1 MLDAEISLCK
11 NLFYKGMGSDAA
23 SQAFDAEK
31 IDLEK
36 FTSLGPE
43 AVQDDRLVVR
53 INGCYFPWDAAAPIV
68 LGMVSFGSAQIF
80 EPKGM
85 IAVDKV
91 EKTITG
97 DPSKAGLSPSGSW
110 GLWPFSFRRSRSWKA
125 TPPALHEV
133 RNFDAENASEIKIS
147 MGEDKNMLEPK
158 MGKKMVRALRPTSE
172 QLASLNLK
180 EGRNSVTFTFLTPM
194 LGKQQ
199 VICFSCFY

>member
-1 MLDAEISLCK
+1 
-11 NLFYKGMGSDAA
+11 MGSEAA

-31 IDLEK
+31 LDLEK
-36 FTSLGPE
+36 FTSLGPM

-80 EPKGM
+80 EPEGM

-91 EKTITG
+91 EKTIVG
-97 DPSKAGLSPSGSW
+97 DPSKASLSPNGSW
-110 GLWPFSFRRSRSWKA
+110 RLWPFSFRRSRSWKA
-125 TPPALHEV
+125 VQPALHEV
-133 RNFDAENASEIKIS
+133 RNFNAENASEVKIS
-147 MGEDKNMLEPK
+147 IGEDKNMLEPK
-158 MGKKMVRALRPTSE
+158 MAKKMVRTLRPTSE

-180 EGRNSVTFTFLTPM
+180 EGKNTVTFTFFTPM

-199 VICFSCFY
+199 VIFFLIFFFFVFFLISLNWPNSSY